1 MPLICPHCGIA
12 QADGNKTCINCGQ
25 PLVPTPAAPPV
36 DPASLAEADTA
47 AHLADPDDPVVPDSV
62 RTVQAGRNS
71 WRLPALIA
79 VSLLLALV
87 AFALLATRH
96 KLAHPVSSQAQAFQ
110 PPVVPLPM
118 APSLSRSVPAL
129 PILATP
135 LPAAVLLPP
144 EIKAAAKM
152 SVKMA
157 LETVPLKVSLA
168 SVSAGRH
175 IEVGT
180 PVPLTAYT
188 TSAHGQSA
196 TLTLFSRRGR
206 GQKTMLAFVVGS
218 LCSTTWTPVAPGPY
232 VFTATAHDDH
242 RQASSDHI
250 EITVDKPAPLPASQD
265 TLAQTPPIIAAPL
278 AARSMRQRSPRT
290 ASARAA
296 SARAASARAA
306 SVRAASAR
314 AASVRAAS
322 VRAASVRAVQVKT
335 APPAA
340 RPAPAITY
348 HVAAARFPFSRNATI
363 LADALNRRGYHAVP
377 ERMADA
383 HGKAIYAVV
392 IGSYRRPREAR
403 AAALALQRSGYPAYL
418 FGGH

>member
-25 PLVPTPAAPPV
+25 PLVPTPAAPLV
-36 DPASLAEADTA
+36 DPALLAEADTA
-47 AHLADPDDPVVPDSV
+47 AHPADPVVPDPV
-62 RTVQAGRNS
+62 RTVQAGRDS

-87 AFALLATRH
+87 AFAFLATRRN
-96 KLAHPVSSQAQAFQ
+96 LAHPVLSQAQAFQ

-118 APSLSRSVPAL
+118 APPLPRNVPAL

-135 LPAAVLLPP
+135 LPAAVLPPP
-144 EIKAAAKM
+144 EIKVAAKM
-152 SVKMA
+152 PVKMA
-157 LETVPLKVSLA
+157 LEAVPLKVSLA

-180 PVPLTAYT
+180 PVSLTAYT

-218 LCSTTWTPVAPGPY
+218 LCSTTWTPIAPGPY
-232 VFTATAHDDH
+232 VFMATAHDDH

-250 EITVDKPAPLPASQD
+250 EITVDKPAPLAASQD
-265 TLAQTPPIIAAPL
+265 TPVQTPPVIAAPL
-278 AARSMRQRSPRT
+278 APRSMRQR
-290 ASARAA
+290 
-296 SARAASARAA
+296 SARAA
-306 SVRAASAR
+306 SVRAASAQ
-314 AASVRAAS
+314 AAS

-348 HVAAARFPFSRNATI
+348 HVAAARFPFLRNATI

-383 HGKAIYAVV
+383 HGKTIYAVV
-392 IGSYRRPREAR
+392 IGSYRRPREAH

-418 FGGH
+418 FGGR

>member
-36 DPASLAEADTA
+36 GPASLAEADTA

-118 APSLSRSVPAL
+118 APPLSRSVPAL

-144 EIKAAAKM
+144 EIKVSAKM
-152 SVKMA
+152 PVKMA
-157 LETVPLKVSLA
+157 LEAVPLKVSLA

-242 RQASSDHI
+242 RQASSGHI
-250 EITVDKPAPLPASQD
+250 EITVDKPAPLAASQG
-265 TLAQTPPIIAAPL
+265 TPAQTPPIIAAPL
-278 AARSMRQRSPRT
+278 AARSMRQRS
-290 ASARAA
+290 ARAA
-296 SARAASARAA
+296 SARVA

-314 AASVRAAS
+314 AASM
-322 VRAASVRAVQVKT
+322 RAASVRAVQVKT

-340 RPAPAITY
+340 RPAPAIIY
-348 HVAAARFPFSRNATI
+348 HVAAACFPFSRNATI

-418 FGGH
+418 FGGR